1 MFLLK
6 NKMLPKKKRVTKKD
20 FDVLIKNGKVFS
32 SPLFLFYFI
41 KTEEPKFGVVAPKKT
56 FKKAFKRNKYRRIV
70 FNVLKDLK
78 LKGGSALFVYKNQL
92 ILPEKDQIKKEVI
105 FLLSKNSLI

>member
-1 MFLLK
+1 MFRLK

-32 SPLFLFYFI
+32 SPLFLFYYI
-41 KTEEPKFGVVAPKKT
+41 KTDEPKFGVVAPKKT

-70 FNVLKDLK
+70 FSVLKDLN
-78 LKGGSALFVYKNQL
+78 LKGGSALFIYKNQSF
-92 ILPEKDQIKKEVI
+92 LPEKSQIKEEVI
-105 FLLSKNSLI
+105 FLLNKNNLI

>member
-1 MFLLK
+1 MFQLK

-41 KTEEPKFGVVAPKKT
+41 KTDEPKFGVVAPKKA

-70 FNVLKDLK
+70 FNILKDLN
-78 LKGGSALFVYKNQL
+78 LKGGSALFIYKNKSF
-92 ILPEKDQIKKEVI
+92 LPEKDQIKNEVV
-105 FLLSKNSLI
+105 FLLSKNGLI